1 MSFGIGGGFTPWVQ
15 RLIIINAVV
24 WILQLVLPGL
34 TSFLQFVPAGI
45 IYRPWTVV
53 TYMFAHDPTSFW
65 HIAMNMLGLYFF
77 GPPLEARWGSKEFLK
92 FYFICGMGGALLSF
106 LFAHSP
112 IIGASAAVY
121 GVMLGFAMNWP
132 DVPIYIWGIF
142 PVPAKVLVGL
152 FAVFSLYS
160 GITGRDAGVAHFAH
174 LGGFAAAYLYLKFDR
189 RGGGLFTRVR
199 KMMTKQ
205 GMTVASGGGG
215 ASSGPVSRPGAVGT
229 IRGMGSNQPRRGAS
243 GEVELLNELDRVLDK
258 ISTQGMNSLS
268 PEERKLLD
276 EASRR
281 YRQN

>member
-15 RLIIINAVV
+15 RLIIINVAVFV
-24 WILQLVLPGL
+24 LQSAMPGL
-34 TSFLQFVPAGI
+34 TYYLQFVPHEVI
-45 IYRPWTVV
+45 FRPWTII
-53 TYMFAHDPTSFW
+53 TYMFAHGGFW

-92 FYFICGMGGALLSF
+92 FYFLCGMGGAALSF
-106 LFAHSP
+106 LFVNSP

-152 FAVFSLYS
+152 FAAFSLYS

-174 LGGFAAAYLYLKFDR
+174 LGGFAAGYLYLRFDR

-199 KMMTKQ
+199 KMMTKR

-215 ASSGPVSRPGAVGT
+215 TSGAVGT
-229 IRGMGSNQPRRGAS
+229 IRSMGSAPSKRGAP

-268 PEERKLLD
+268 PEERRLLD

>member
-1 MSFGIGGGFTPWVQ
+1 MSFGIGGGFTPWVK

-34 TSFLQFVPAGI
+34 TSFLQFVPAQI
-45 IYRPWTVV
+45 LSRPWAII

-65 HIAMNMLGLYFF
+65 HIGLNMLSLYFF

-106 LFAHSP
+106 LFMSSP
-112 IIGASAAVY
+112 IIGASAAIF

-132 DVPIYIWGIF
+132 DAPIYIWGIF
-142 PVPAKVLVGL
+142 PIPAKILVGL
-152 FAVFSLYS
+152 FAAFSLYS
-160 GITGRDAGVAHFAH
+160 GLTGRGGNIAHFAH
-174 LGGFAAAYLYLKFDR
+174 LGGFAAGYIYLKLDR

-199 KMMTKQ
+199 KMMAKSS
-205 GMTVASGGGG
+205 MTVSSGGG
-215 ASSGPVSRPGAVGT
+215 SGTTGSVGTLRTMGSPGA
-229 IRGMGSNQPRRGAS
+229 RRGNS

-268 PEERKLLD
+268 PEERRLLD

>member
-1 MSFGIGGGFTPWVQ
+1 MSFGIGGGFTPWVK

-34 TSFLQFVPAGI
+34 TSFLQFVPAQI
-45 IYRPWTVV
+45 LSRPWAII

-65 HIAMNMLGLYFF
+65 HIGLNMLSLYFF

-106 LFAHSP
+106 LFMSSP
-112 IIGASAAVY
+112 IIGASAAIF

-132 DVPIYIWGIF
+132 DAPIYIWGIF
-142 PVPAKVLVGL
+142 PIPAKILVGL
-152 FAVFSLYS
+152 FAAFSLYS
-160 GITGRDAGVAHFAH
+160 GLTGRGGNIAHFAH
-174 LGGFAAAYLYLKFDR
+174 LGGFAAGYIYLKLDR

-199 KMMTKQ
+199 KMMAKSS
-205 GMTVASGGGG
+205 MTVSSGGG
-215 ASSGPVSRPGAVGT
+215 SGTTGSVGTLRAMGSPGA
-229 IRGMGSNQPRRGAS
+229 RRGNS

-268 PEERKLLD
+268 PEERRLLD